1 MIIITI
7 LRLLGISQIS
17 IRGINAL
24 FCLRLA
30 CQVESRGS
38 SGVRSVIHRQF
49 LITYIFFVSLKFR
62 ECFTTDQWGKFT
74 VQSATFYL
82 HIFSW
87 ILLLFFI
94 RKLMFLSFSF
104 LLLSEVS
111 NKRILINQKPDLVIR
126 NCQSNCL
133 SAAKISKLPK
143 LMDIKKVAF
152 NYFANF
158 TGKYLS
164 LFN

>member
-1 MIIITI
+1 MSGWIKRLKWCKECDPQTI
-7 LRLLGISQIS
+7 SYHLYFLRIPK
-17 IRGINAL
+17 
-24 FCLRLA
+24 
-30 CQVESRGS
+30 VSRMFHH
-38 SGVRSVIHRQF
+38 RSVGQIHSTDCYF
-49 LITYIFFVSLKFR
+49 LFTYIFL
-62 ECFTTDQWGKFT
+62 D
-74 VQSATFYL
+74 
-82 HIFSW
+82 
-87 ILLLFFI
+87 LLLFFI